1 MDNTRK
7 GAHLNDLGRDSHVTQ
22 RGIAKLLTAVKRD
35 GIPEAFSERTQYR
48 DRKRFANKKTPFGK
62 LVEHETLH
70 LTGGKQETIGIQNPL
85 AFFHQ
90 SLLDCAGFRLM
101 VERAIAK
108 NGLDDPWGLILYND
122 GITPQDSASSHDQRK
137 LVSVYWAFRQ
147 YGEAALCAEESWGI
161 LATIRTKVL
170 GKYAGG
176 LSRFT
181 QEVLNKYFF
190 NGAGDYCNLES
201 GAALPDGTILR
212 GRLWCFVA
220 DEPALKDFFLHKGH
234 GGLLPCCLC
243 KNVILHRLY
252 NEAVHTPPFVTT
264 ACANWDALQLH
275 DDASIRALYLQ
286 LAEAHGRGVRGDE
299 FDEMEIVAGLGY
311 SDFGLIHNR
320 HVHVASQL
328 MYDWP
333 HVFVVGGLLDIEIGQ
348 CFRELSRVRSPTTYA
363 VMGGF
368 LQHWT
373 WPKRQSPPL
382 EKLFDA
388 AAIRSHTAA
397 VAFKANASDIMSL
410 APAMNFFLTRVTR
423 EQGFSLPQ
431 VMSLIACIDVLELLM
446 CVRHNVVQPDTLKT
460 ALLRHLR
467 LYKAAYGDDA
477 CRPKHHYAL
486 HLWKMLRD
494 FGTLISCL
502 TMERLH
508 KIPKRYVTN
517 RRNTTS
523 YELGTI
529 EDPCEKSLWQ
539 LMRKNRA
546 GHLSNR
552 QTNVILSETKL
563 SHIAL
568 TRKRW

>member
-1 MDNTRK
+1 
-7 GAHLNDLGRDSHVTQ
+7 
-22 RGIAKLLTAVKRD
+22 
-35 GIPEAFSERTQYR
+35 
-48 DRKRFANKKTPFGK
+48 
-62 LVEHETLH
+62 
-70 LTGGKQETIGIQNPL
+70 
-85 AFFHQ
+85 
-90 SLLDCAGFRLM
+90 M
-101 VERAIAK
+101 V
-108 NGLDDPWGLILYND
+108 
-122 GITPQDSASSHDQRK
+122 SS
-137 LVSVYWAFRQ
+137 S
-147 YGEAALCAEESWGI
+147 
-161 LATIRTKVL
+161 T
-170 GKYAGG
+170 
-176 LSRFT
+176 
-181 QEVLNKYFF
+181 
-190 NGAGDYCNLES
+190 
-201 GAALPDGTILR
+201 
-212 GRLWCFVA
+212 
-220 DEPALKDFFLHKGH
+220 
-234 GGLLPCCLC
+234 
-243 KNVILHRLY
+243 
-252 NEAVHTPPFVTT
+252 
-264 ACANWDALQLH
+264 
-275 DDASIRALYLQ
+275 
-286 LAEAHGRGVRGDE
+286 GRGPND
-299 FDEMEIVAGLGY
+299 
-311 SDFGLIHNR
+311 
-320 HVHVASQL
+320 
-328 MYDWP
+328 
-333 HVFVVGGLLDIEIGQ
+333 
-348 CFRELSRVRSPTTYA
+348 SR
-363 VMGGF
+363 
-368 LQHWT
+368 
-373 WPKRQSPPL
+373 PPL